1 MDKMLDEDDLA
12 NAQTLNNDHHTRLDC
27 GVLPGMNYIYYLPSA
42 VSVHTCRESTITSSL
57 SLSNDLPL

>member
-12 NAQTLNNDHHTRLDC
+12 QTLNNDHHTLLDR

-42 VSVHTCRESTITSSL
+42 VSVHTCRECVILSYL
-57 SLSNDLPL
+57 SLSNGLPL